1 MKYKY
6 DKTNNVYYYRCNV
19 QKRVIARSA
28 TPEGLEKKLEEFG
41 MKAIPNLDRHDITVA
56 DAFELFLKEKQPPEV
71 RQKTYNDYKNFIK
84 IYDAENNLRIDNKL
98 IKDKKLVNINREYMK
113 AVLKLLLHR
122 YSNKSEISIN
132 HWYGILKNAL
142 NVAYIHFKFQNN
154 PMTDKSLKFD
164 YEKKRGWSPTREG
177 AIQLLEAVDK
187 YCDPC
192 HALFTKF
199 CAHGLR
205 ASEANALK
213 VEDFDFMRRRFE
225 VSRSIDSVRNLN
237 KTKSKSSVRFVNMDD
252 KFIKQVIEY
261 TKGMKQ
267 TDWLF
272 LGKNNLPKCQ
282 KTLRDYGLKKAIKK
296 LKETNPDFIWKG
308 GLHSLRHYYASIV
321 LQVGMSNGKSP
332 IWIAKQLGHSSFTTT
347 LNLYGH
353 IIDEDDE
360 NIAEELN
367 PMKQKVL

>member
-28 TPEGLEKKLEEFG
+28 TPEGLEKKLEELG

-187 YCDPC
+187 FMTHSTGGGSDYRSKSIW
-192 HALFTKF
+192 LKQKF
-199 CAHGLR
+199 MGAVGRIRLDYDVDVIWKDSEVNVIDELMTIIKMAPNKRAVIEPTIIKKITTEDIRVDMLAMLKGLTR
-205 ASEANALK
+205 PKARLLLEHFGCIMEIGEN
-213 VEDFDFMRRRFE
+213 E
-225 VSRSIDSVRNLN
+225 VSDILKIKGVGKVTAERLLNILNSEEKVR
-237 KTKSKSSVRFVNMDD
+237 
-252 KFIKQVIEY
+252 Q
-261 TKGMKQ
+261 
-267 TDWLF
+267 
-272 LGKNNLPKCQ
+272 
-282 KTLRDYGLKKAIKK
+282 
-296 LKETNPDFIWKG
+296 
-308 GLHSLRHYYASIV
+308 
-321 LQVGMSNGKSP
+321 
-332 IWIAKQLGHSSFTTT
+332 
-347 LNLYGH
+347 
-353 IIDEDDE
+353 
-360 NIAEELN
+360 
-367 PMKQKVL
+367 